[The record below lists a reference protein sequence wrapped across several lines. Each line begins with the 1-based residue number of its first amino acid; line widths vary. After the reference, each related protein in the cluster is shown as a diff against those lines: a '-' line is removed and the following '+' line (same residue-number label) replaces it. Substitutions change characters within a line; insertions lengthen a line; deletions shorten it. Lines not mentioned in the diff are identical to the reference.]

1 MKKSILIFVVLLI
14 ICSVRTGRSETVANI
29 NPQKEKDIIKILSSP
44 DLYDLAENWKS
55 EYSRLNP
62 DLEIKV
68 IKITET
74 NITDISKKK
83 DLCFISNKYYN
94 QLNLESEWKM
104 VIGRDVI
111 VPVINAENPFIEKI
125 YEKGVSP
132 DALIQMFKDN
142 ESQSWGALF
151 EYEQNVPVNYY
162 ATKNELIKT
171 QIMNFLNINPSAIDG
186 KILKNR
192 QDLISA
198 IQNDPY
204 AIGFCKLTDIIDLE
218 NQNFIENIKLLPID
232 RNGNGKIDY
241 MEEIYNDL
249 YSFTRGV
256 WIGKY
261 PKALISN
268 IYTVQLTKPANEPE
282 IGFLNWILT
291 DGQQFLHSNGY
302 SDLVF
307 QERQTKLERLRD
319 QNINIENSNNN
330 YAAQKIILLIIIGLV
345 ITGSISNGIVR
356 YRRNKRKVFGV
367 AGTPSLP
374 VLNENAVDIPNG
386 LYFDKTYTWSF
397 MEKDGNVKV
406 GIDDFL
412 QHITGPITEIKIK
425 DPGDKIKKGE
435 QILTLVQNGKQ
446 LNIYAPISGYIK
458 SINEDIMFDS
468 SLINSSPYEKGWVYK
483 IEPINWLTEIQFLN
497 MANKYKEWLKNEF
510 TRLKDFISN
519 SANARTNELS
529 HVVLQDGGE
538 LKDNTL
544 EYLGP
549 HIWEDFQTNFID
561 TSK

>member
-1 MKKSILIFVVLLI
+1 MKKSILIFVALLI
-14 ICSVRTGRSETVANI
+14 ICLGTTGLSETVTEVNS
-29 NPQKEKDIIKILSSP
+29 QKETICILSSP
-44 DLYDLAENWKS
+44 DLINLAENWKN

-68 IKITET
+68 INITET
-74 NITDISKKK
+74 NTDISKEEN
-83 DLCFISNKYYN
+83 LCFISNKYYN
-94 QLNLESEWKM
+94 QLNLESEWKL

-111 VPVINAENPFIEKI
+111 VPVINEENPFIHEI
-125 YEKGVSP
+125 YERGISP
-132 DALIQMFKDN
+132 DALIQMFKDTEN
-142 ESQSWGALF
+142 QSWGALS

-162 ATKNELIKT
+162 AINDELTQT
-171 QIMNFLNINPSAIDG
+171 QIMDFLNINPSAIDG

-192 QDLISA
+192 QELISA

-204 AIGFCKLTDIIDLE
+204 AIGFCKLSDIIDLE
-218 NQNFIENIKLLPID
+218 NQNFIKNIKLLPID

-261 PKALISN
+261 PKTLINN
-268 IYTVQLTKPANEPE
+268 IYSLSSTKPANESE
-282 IGFLNWILT
+282 ISFLNWILT
-291 DGQQFLHSNGY
+291 DGQQFLYSNGY

-307 QERQTKLERLRD
+307 QERQTKLEKLRD

-345 ITGSISNGIVR
+345 VTGFIANGIVR
-356 YRRNKRKVFGV
+356 YRRNKRKVFGA

-374 VLNENAVDIPNG
+374 VLSENTVNIPKG

-446 LNIYAPISGYIK
+446 LNIYAPISGYIR
-458 SINEDIMFDS
+458 SINKDLMFDS

-510 TRLKDFISN
+510 TRLKDFISD
-519 SANARTNELS
+519 SANARTNELA